1 MTDSELTL
9 LVVQSGG
16 SVRMTITP
24 GKDNEEV
31 YSFPSTAA
39 LWNFVEK
46 IQERDDVRT

>member
-31 YSFPSTAA
+31 YSFPSAEA
-39 LWNFVEK
+39 IRKFIEK
-46 IQERDDVRT
+46 VKEKEQ